1 VTVQH
6 ARSLGKWVRTHLK
19 FQGMFG
25 TESLWF
31 MQWWAGDEAGQFT
44 AGREITVIGR
54 LKEDT
59 YTKGVMVEVKEI
71 I

>member
-1 VTVQH
+1 
-6 ARSLGKWVRTHLK
+6 
-19 FQGMFG
+19 
-25 TESLWF
+25 
-31 MQWWAGDEAGQFT
+31 MQWGAGDEAGQFT